1 MIFGVVAMSLAIL
14 VMNQAAAGSIG
25 SYSSSSIGSSS
36 SSSSKI
42 NSNLSAEEYDKLKN
56 CTTDTDKRPNSLE
69 YLTHFN
75 CGRVSQTITADGGKT
90 TLREF
95 TLIVRE
101 NQPIPISDQGHVMD
115 AWTFNGTVP
124 GPTIRMTEGDL
135 VRITVINDKENK
147 HSHTMHMH
155 SIHKSEMDGVQSN
168 AIMPGDSF
176 VYEFIAQPFGVYPYH
191 CHIDPIADHINRG
204 LYGAFI
210 IDPKTP
216 RPQMP
221 EMVMMLNG
229 YDLDYDQ
236 EGMTTIRPP
245 ENGTSNTTTTT
256 AAATTTTTAAA
267 VVPISSSSDD
277 DDDDDDD
284 DSRSDDDDDS
294 SSSRSDDDDDDD
306 SSSSRSDDDDDSS
319 SSRSDD
325 DDDDDDDDSRSD
337 DDDDSSSSRSDDDDD
352 DDSSSSRSDDDDDS
366 SSSRSDDD
374 DDDDDDSSSSSSDDN
389 DDAAAPSL
397 EEKEGEVEEEERDNE
412 IYTANGKAFDYM
424 NHPIALKAGQEY
436 RIYVVNMLEFDLV
449 NSFHVHGAMFDYYPA
464 GTSMTPQED
473 SSLHDVLVL
482 GQGDRGIMEIEYKYP
497 GKYMFHAH
505 VTEFTDLGWM
515 GFFNVAA
522 KGGNST
528 INSSNNETTA
538 MTGHQMR

>member
-1 MIFGVVAMSLAIL
+1 MIRRYMIFGIVAMSLAIL

-36 SSSSKI
+36 SSSKI

-56 CTTDTDKRPNSLE
+56 CTTDTDKRPNSIE

-75 CGRVSQTITADGGKT
+75 CGRVSQTTAADGSKT

-95 TLIVRE
+95 TIIVRE
-101 NQPIPISDQGHVMD
+101 NQQIPISDEGHFLD

-135 VRITVINDKENK
+135 VRITVINDKNNE
-147 HSHTMHMH
+147 HAHTMHMH

-176 VYEFIAQPFGVYPYH
+176 TYEFIAQPFGVYPYH

-204 LYGAFI
+204 LYGALI

-221 EMVMMLNG
+221 EMIMMLNG

-256 AAATTTTTAAA
+256 AA
-267 VVPISSSSDD
+267 VVPISSSDDDDSSSSSSSDD
-277 DDDDDDD
+277 DD
-284 DSRSDDDDDS
+284 
-294 SSSRSDDDDDDD
+294 
-306 SSSSRSDDDDDSS
+306 
-319 SSRSDD
+319 
-325 DDDDDDDDSRSD
+325 
-337 DDDDSSSSRSDDDDD
+337 
-352 DDSSSSRSDDDDDS
+352 
-366 SSSRSDDD
+366 
-374 DDDDDDSSSSSSDDN
+374 SSSSSDDN

-397 EEKEGEVEEEERDNE
+397 EEKEGEVAEEEERDNE

-424 NHPIALKAGQEY
+424 NHPVQLKVGQKY

-522 KGGNST
+522 EGGNSIT
-528 INSSNNETTA
+528 NSSNNGTTA
-538 MTGHQMR
+538 MTETAIYPLFSFFD

>member
-1 MIFGVVAMSLAIL
+1 MIFGIVAMSLAILL

-25 SYSSSSIGSSS
+25 SNSSN
-36 SSSSKI
+36 KI

-56 CTTDTDKRPNSLE
+56 CTTDTDKRPNSIE

-75 CGRVSQTITADGGKT
+75 CGRVSQTTAADGSKT

-95 TLIVRE
+95 TIIVRE
-101 NQPIPISDQGHVMD
+101 NQQIPISDEGHFLD

-135 VRITVINDKENK
+135 VRITVINDKNNE
-147 HSHTMHMH
+147 HAHTMHMH

-176 VYEFIAQPFGVYPYH
+176 TYEFIAQPFGVYPYH

-204 LYGAFI
+204 LYGALI

-256 AAATTTTTAAA
+256 AA

-277 DDDDDDD
+277 DDDDD
-284 DSRSDDDDDS
+284 
-294 SSSRSDDDDDDD
+294 
-306 SSSSRSDDDDDSS
+306 
-319 SSRSDD
+319 
-325 DDDDDDDDSRSD
+325 
-337 DDDDSSSSRSDDDDD
+337 
-352 DDSSSSRSDDDDDS
+352 
-366 SSSRSDDD
+366 
-374 DDDDDDSSSSSSDDN
+374 
-389 DDAAAPSL
+389 AAAPSL
-397 EEKEGEVEEEERDNE
+397 EEKEGEEEEEERDNE

-424 NHPIALKAGQEY
+424 NHPVQLKVGQKY

-449 NSFHVHGAMFDYYPA
+449 NSFHMHGAMFDYYPA

-522 KGGNST
+522 EGGNSIT
-528 INSSNNETTA
+528 NSSNNGTTA
-538 MTGHQMR
+538 MTETAIYPLFSFFD